1 MHIKRQ
7 EVPKSWPIERKG
19 TSYVVRPK
27 SHLKSGIPILIILRD
42 MLNLVKNRNEAKKA
56 IRLKNIL
63 LNSKFVYDEKT
74 PALLF
79 DVITIVPSKKN
90 YRLVFS
96 DKGKFQLKEIKED
109 EANYKVAKVI
119 DKKMLKGK
127 KIQINLSDGR
137 NFLSDIKCNLNDS
150 FLINF
155 KEKKVIKCLPLKEK
169 AKIIVFEGKHAGKK
183 GIVKKVISEKEI
195 AEVDIEGKDVNI
207 LIKQLI
213 VIE

>member
-7 EVPKSWPIERKG
+7 KIPKSWPIERKG

-27 SHLKSGIPILIILRD
+27 SHLKNGIPVLIILRD
-42 MLNLVKNRNEAKKA
+42 ILKLAQNKNEAKKA
-56 IRLKNIL
+56 IHSKNIL
-63 LNSKFVYDEKT
+63 LNNKPVYDEKI

-90 YRLVFS
+90 YRLVLS
-96 DKGKFQLKEIKED
+96 DKGKFQLKEIND
-109 EANYKVAKVI
+109 SEANYKIAKI
-119 DKKMLKGK
+119 TGKKILKDK

-137 NFLSDIKCNLNDS
+137 NFLSNIKCNINDS
-150 FLINF
+150 FLIDF
-155 KEKKVIKCLPLKEK
+155 RGKKVIKYLQLKEK
-169 AKIIVFEGKHAGKK
+169 AKILVFKGKHIGKK
-183 GIVKKVISEKEI
+183 GIVKKIEKKI
-195 AEVDIEGKDVNI
+195 AEVDIEGKKVNI